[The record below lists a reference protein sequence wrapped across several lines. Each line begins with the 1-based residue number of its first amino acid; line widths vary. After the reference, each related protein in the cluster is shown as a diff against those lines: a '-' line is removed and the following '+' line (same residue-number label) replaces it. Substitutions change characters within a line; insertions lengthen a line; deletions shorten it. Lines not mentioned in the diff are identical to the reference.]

1 MAATDRKSRPRLYSQ
16 AISLNVAVAA
26 LLIAVVLQPTWQAV
40 VGLIAVLGA
49 LCFRW
54 TQEHQVADETKRTD
68 ELAEQVKTLSIRL
81 GNLAFK
87 TGCREK

>member
-16 AISLNVAVAA
+16 AISLNVAVAI
-26 LLIAVVLQPTWQAV
+26 LLAAVVFQPSWQAI
-40 VGLIAVLGA
+40 VGLVAVLGA

-54 TQEHQVADETKRTD
+54 TQEHQVADETTRTD
-68 ELAEQVKTLSIRL
+68 DLADQVKTLSIRL

-87 TGCREK
+87 TGFKEK